1 MYIGLYAEYAPVF
14 CPDRNE
20 TRIFS
25 TDFRKIHKYQI
36 SPRKICPVGA
46 KLFHAD
52 GRTDKTKLVVVF
64 RNLVNALKM
73 KTTDNITR
81 FHPID

>member
-1 MYIGLYAEYAPVF
+1 MEA
-14 CPDRNE
+14 D
-20 TRIFS
+20 
-25 TDFRKIHKYQI
+25 
-36 SPRKICPVGA
+36 
-46 KLFHAD
+46 LFHAD

-64 RNLVNALKM
+64 RNLVNPLKM